1 MFPIKLNKMKK
12 IFSFILICSS
22 IQVMAQQDFEKRL
35 TEAKTAYAANKLD
48 DSRFAMQQMM
58 QELDILIGKEVLKV
72 LPEKMDTT
80 TANKAK
86 DNVSGAS
93 GWVGVVVH
101 REYGT
106 RAADGSQTTL
116 EILTNSPIVGMLNS
130 VLSMPM
136 MAGAN
141 PDQKIVRIA
150 GYKGLVQKVS
160 GPNGRED
167 YEVQVPLTNSLLTFK
182 APGLSQDKVVEL
194 ANTIKIADIAKLV
207 Q

>member
-1 MFPIKLNKMKK
+1 MKK
-12 IFSFILICSS
+12 ICCFILILASY
-22 IQVMAQQDFEKRL
+22 QGMAQQDFEKRL
-35 TEAKTAYAANKLD
+35 AEAKTAYAANKLD
-48 DSRFAMQQMM
+48 DARFAMQQMM
-58 QELDILIGKEVLKV
+58 QELDILTGKEVLKV
-72 LPEKMDTT
+72 LPEKFDTA

-116 EILTNSPIVGMLNS
+116 EILTNSPLVGMLNT
-130 VLSMPM
+130 VLSMPL

-150 GYKGLVQKVS
+150 GYKGLSQKVS

>member
-1 MFPIKLNKMKK
+1 MFPIKLKKMKK
-12 IFSFILICSS
+12 IFCFILICSS
-22 IQVMAQQDFEKRL
+22 FQVMAQQDFEKRL
-35 TEAKTAYAANKLD
+35 TEAKTAFAANKLD

-101 REYGT
+101 REYGIP
-106 RAADGSQTTL
+106 AADGSQTTL
-116 EILTNSPIVGMLNS
+116 EILTNSPMIGMLNTL
-130 VLSMPM
+130 LSMPL
-136 MAGAN
+136 MAGAS

-150 GYKGLVQKVS
+150 GYKGLSQKVS